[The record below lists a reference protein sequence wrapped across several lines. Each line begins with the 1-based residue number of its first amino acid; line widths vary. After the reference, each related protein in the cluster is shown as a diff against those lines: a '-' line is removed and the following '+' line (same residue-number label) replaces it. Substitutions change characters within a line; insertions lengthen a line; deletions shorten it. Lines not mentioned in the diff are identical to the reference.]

1 MIGQAG
7 ALHRPGRYR
16 PRIVSA
22 PDCIG
27 AADVGRFRALRDLLD
42 FDCEAR
48 HALTMR
54 HALFLLLAAVASAAV
69 ARPAFIP
76 PASALHSYVLGR
88 YAQSDDALDRA
99 SRYFN
104 AARAQDSQQAE
115 LTYRTFEVA
124 VAAGDAKLAFST
136 ARQLAAAGRQDSD
149 LVLVRLAEAVQKK
162 DWPAADALRA
172 GIANAGYAVV
182 VSPIVEAWML
192 YARGR
197 TDAALARLD
206 TRNFN
211 GFARSY
217 IAEQRAHMLAAAGR
231 YQEAATGYAELR
243 ASSSL
248 LRQGEADARAEAGD
262 RDGAMKLLA
271 GDDPTLAMARTRLL
285 AGKRIG
291 AVAPEPRLGIGWM
304 AARLAT
310 DLSRDKPVPLALLF
324 ARIGTFLAPD
334 VSASWLI
341 CGDVLAQG
349 GRNATA
355 LRTYDAVLPGDAL
368 ASVAAVRRAEVLEAM
383 GRGRD
388 AGSLLTAAASAPA
401 ATPDDWMRLGD
412 WHRRGA
418 RFTDAIAAY
427 DKAIASAGP
436 GAAPWSLFFLR
447 GSMYERSGD
456 WPAAEADLREALY
469 RSPDEPVVLNY
480 LGYSMLDRG
489 GNLGEATRL
498 IERAAKLRPGDGGI
512 IDSLGWSL
520 FRQGRFA
527 EAVDALEKAAI
538 IEPTDPTVTEHLGD
552 AYWRVGRR
560 IDARFRWR
568 AALDL
573 DPTPAQR
580 KALLRKL
587 DIGFDAAL
595 VMAANS

>member
-1 MIGQAG
+1 
-7 ALHRPGRYR
+7 
-16 PRIVSA
+16 
-22 PDCIG
+22 
-27 AADVGRFRALRDLLD
+27 
-42 FDCEAR
+42 
-48 HALTMR
+48 MR
-54 HALFLLLAAVASAAV
+54 NAFLLLLAVTASDAM

-99 SRYFN
+99 SLYFD
-104 AARAQDSQQAE
+104 AARAQDSQQTE
-115 LTYRTFEVA
+115 LTYRAFEVA
-124 VAAGDAKLAFST
+124 VAAGDARLAFAT

-149 LVLVRLAEAVQKK
+149 LVLVRMAEAVQKK

-172 GIANAGYAVV
+172 GIVNAGYAVV
-182 VSPIVEAWML
+182 VGPIVEAWML
-192 YARGR
+192 HARGR
-197 TDAALARLD
+197 TGAALARLD
-206 TRNFN
+206 PGNFN

-231 YQEAATGYAELR
+231 FQEAAAGYAELR
-243 ASSSL
+243 GGSSL

-262 RDGAMKLLA
+262 RDGALKLLA
-271 GDDPTLAMARTRLL
+271 GDDPTLVMARTRLL
-285 AGKRIG
+285 TGKRIG
-291 AVAPEPRLGIGWM
+291 ALAPEPRLGIGWM

-341 CGDVLAQG
+341 CGDVLAHS

-355 LRTYDAVLPGDAL
+355 LRSYDAVLPGDAL
-368 ASVAAVRRAEVLEAM
+368 AGAAAVRRAEVLEAM
-383 GRGRD
+383 GRDQD
-388 AGSLLTAAASAPA
+388 AGALLMAAASAPA
-401 ATPDDWMRLGD
+401 ATSDNWMRLGD
-412 WHRRGA
+412 WHRRGE

-427 DKAIASAGP
+427 GKAIAYAGQ
-436 GAAPWSLFFLR
+436 GAAHWSLFFLR
-447 GSMYERSGD
+447 GSMHERRGD

-489 GNLGEATRL
+489 NNLGEATRL

-512 IDSLGWSL
+512 IDSLGWSF
-520 FRQGRFA
+520 FRQGRFV
-527 EAVDALEKAAI
+527 EALVALEQAAT

-580 KALLRKL
+580 KALLSKL
-587 DIGFDAAL
+587 DVGLDAAL